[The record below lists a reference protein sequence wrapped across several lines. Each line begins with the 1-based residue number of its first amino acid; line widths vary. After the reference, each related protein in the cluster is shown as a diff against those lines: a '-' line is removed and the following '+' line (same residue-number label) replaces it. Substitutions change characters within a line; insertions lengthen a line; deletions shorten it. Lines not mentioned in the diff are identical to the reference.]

1 MQLVV
6 ESWVVVVEGVVQ
18 HLDITWPP
26 QLTTVI
32 GIGLKVAKD
41 DNKAGEIYL

>member
-1 MQLVV
+1 MQLVIDF
-6 ESWVVVVEGVVQ
+6 WVAVVEGVVQ

-32 GIGLKVAKD
+32 GIGLKGAKD
-41 DNKAGEIYL
+41 DDKAVEIDL